1 LAGAGGDVRK
11 NPRDLHCFVISP
23 IGRPGSEAFRKANA
37 VLGLV
42 REAAA
47 EACRGGERELVVY
60 RGEESHLTGDV
71 LRSIVMSLLEDDL
84 IVGVLFNENPN
95 VFMELGIAETL
106 GRPVLL
112 LKERGFAAPFDIK
125 MFRSVPY
132 SPDLYETG
140 TDLDAKAEL
149 VERIRDFLVD
159 AATAPVCKVPFHMD
173 HISPPART
181 YPLDRSIFADYG
193 MWSRMLLD
201 AQREIWVAGT
211 TLWEIVHPKKTGF
224 EEPVLDAEGRPTGDV
239 VECHLLDIL
248 AAMLLRGV
256 SVNIVTMDEGSPCLV
271 RMMGGAAPRE
281 REVIA
286 SEARDEIV
294 KTHAEIRDVMGR
306 RLADAG
312 RYARYRR
319 PGGRLRLV
327 KVADRTLT
335 HRVMLTEKIGYVTP
349 IFYTRT
355 DINSGPCFRVTP
367 KSNFEIKE
375 MSDKKYARM
384 SLYSE
389 VLNDLK
395 LHMAENRI
403 WEISADDY

>member
-1 LAGAGGDVRK
+1 MRK
-11 NPRDLHCFVISP
+11 NPQDLHCFVISP
-23 IGRPGSEAFRKANA
+23 IGRPGSEPAQKANA
-37 VLGLV
+37 VLNLV

-47 EACRGGERELVVY
+47 EASLDAERELVVY

-125 MFRSVPY
+125 MFRNIPY
-132 SPDLYETG
+132 GPELYETG
-140 TDLDAKAEL
+140 QDADAKADL
-149 VERIRDFLVD
+149 VERMRDFLSDIV
-159 AATAPVCKVPFHMD
+159 TAPVCKVPFHIE

-181 YPLDRSIFADYG
+181 YPLDRSIFLDYG
-193 MWSRMLLD
+193 GWSRMLLD
-201 AQREIWVAGT
+201 AQREIWIAGT
-211 TLWEIVHPKKTGF
+211 TLWEIIHPKKTAF
-224 EEPVLDAEGRPTGDV
+224 ERPVADLDGRPTGEFV
-239 VECHLLDIL
+239 TCHLLEIL
-248 AAMLLRGV
+248 AAMLLRGRTI
-256 SVNIVTMDEGSPCLV
+256 NIVTMHEDSPCLLG
-271 RMMGGAAPRE
+271 MMGGA
-281 REVIA
+281 
-286 SEARDEIV
+286 EARDREVTAREARADIV
-294 KTHAEIRDVMGR
+294 KTHEEIQDVMRR
-306 RLADAG
+306 RLAGAG
-312 RYARYRR
+312 RYERHRR
-319 PGGRLRLV
+319 PGGQLRLV
-327 KVADRTLT
+327 KVRDRMLT
-335 HRVMLTEKIGYVTP
+335 HRVLMTEKVGYVTP

-384 SLYSE
+384 SLYDE

-395 LHMAENRI
+395 MHMAENGA
-403 WEISADDY
+403 WELRADDQ